1 MAYSLQLVSGVSDV
15 LIDFLAADSPYRITA
30 WTPAVGQHRA
40 GDGGIEDV
48 VERMTVSIRS
58 NAPYQ
63 ATQALVA
70 AMQQATAWA
79 NGEDVPPVSLN
90 CKLYNS
96 SETMFSR
103 ITGPSGNAPMVAL
116 PPGYN
121 VATATNHIDGVV
133 LTFMRE
139 GVWLYWAPVPGIPPT
154 PGSNNPLVASMSFRW
169 GDSTAPAPYSLA
181 LSSTSAF
188 IPFKS
193 YVLIASG
200 ETAAAAEERLFIV
213 NAEALASGGYTTQSD
228 ADALNGSVLKA
239 TTGTV
244 AQTSLYDIS
253 SMTTAKSEQW
263 ALFINAKTSNS
274 ITKYQ
279 TTIWLRSQRGSFQT
293 RSFIIDNQQ
302 QWRYVGNVSVNGK
315 CIGIGMGN
323 ASRLS
328 GSGDMHIDSIALL
341 ATTGGTGRAVYISD
355 NQAAETVVLND
366 VGVYYRNPR
375 VTAAAVGSFDYYDI
389 NLFRGDPL
397 LSLPAGHDAIAVSFL
412 INQRHAGGTRWRSIN
427 QDGNV
432 TKLRLSGLF
441 VTAGHFALE

>member
-1 MAYSLQLVSGVSDV
+1 MAYLLQLVSGDNDV
-15 LIDFLAADSPYRITA
+15 LIDFLAANSPYRITA

-40 GDGGIEDV
+40 GDGVIEDV

-139 GVWLYWAPVPGIPPT
+139 GVWLYWASVPGTPPT
-154 PGSNNPLVASMSFRW
+154 PDSNNPLVASMSFRW

-213 NAEALASGGYTTQSD
+213 NAEALAGGGYTTQSD

-239 TTGTV
+239 TAGTV
-244 AQTSLYDIS
+244 AQTPQYNIS
-253 SMTTAKSEQW
+253 GLTTARGEQW
-263 ALFINAKTSNS
+263 AVFVNAMTSDS
-274 ITKYQ
+274 TTKYQ
-279 TTIWLRSQRGSFQT
+279 TSAWLTSQRGAFQT
-293 RSFIIDNQQ
+293 RPFIIDNRQ
-302 QWRYVGNVSVNGK
+302 QWRYVGNVSVNGQL
-315 CIGIGMGN
+315 IGIGMGN
-323 ASRLS
+323 AGRVS
-328 GSGDMHIDSIALL
+328 GTGNLLIDSIALL
-341 ATTGGTGRAVYISD
+341 ATTGGAGRAIYISD
-355 NQAAETVVLND
+355 NQAAGIIVLNANAT
-366 VGVYYRNPR
+366 YYRNPH
-375 VTAAAVGSFDYYDI
+375 VTAAAVSSSDYYDI
-389 NLFRGDPL
+389 NVFRGDPL
-397 LSLPAGHDAIAVSFL
+397 LSLPGGHNAIAVSFL
-412 INQRHAGGTRWRSIN
+412 SNQRHAGGTRWRSIN
-427 QDGNV
+427 QAGNA
-432 TKLRLSGLF
+432 TKLTLSGLS